1 MSISR
6 ALLRHKA
13 LLAASSVVLAMT
25 ACVGGDEAKTD
36 DTQAVITDTSGDT
49 QDSQPVDTDPAD
61 TNVTD
66 TSVADTSAQGDCNS
80 VPSEEVTE
88 CCDALRAAC
97 EAEHG
102 AGTDAANECIF
113 GEDFSGS
120 TGCIPWGPPVPPKA
134 RRAFV

>member
-25 ACVGGDEAKTD
+25 ACVGEAKTD
-36 DTQAVITDTSGDT
+36 DTQSVVTDTSGGDT
-49 QDSQPVDTDPAD
+49 TDSQD

-66 TSVADTSAQGDCNS
+66 TSVADTSAQGDCNGL
-80 VPSEEVTE
+80 PAEEVAS
-88 CCDALRAAC
+88 CCEALKIAC

-102 AGTDAANECIF
+102 VGTEAANECLY

-120 TGCIPWGPPVPPKA
+120 TGCIPWGPPVPSRA
-134 RRAFV
+134 RRALV

>member
-36 DTQAVITDTSGDT
+36 DTQAVVTDTSGGDT
-49 QDSQPVDTDPAD
+49 EDSQPIDTS
-61 TNVTD
+61 VTD
-66 TSVADTSAQGDCNS
+66 TSVADTSAQGDCNGL
-80 VPSEEVTE
+80 PAEETQS
-88 CCDALRAAC
+88 CCEALKIAC
-97 EAEHG
+97 DAEHG
-102 AGTDAANECIF
+102 EGTEAAHECLF

-120 TGCIPWGPPVPPKA
+120 TGCIPWGPPVPPRA
-134 RRAFV
+134 RRALV

>member
-49 QDSQPVDTDPAD
+49 QDSGVVDT
-61 TNVTD
+61 N
-66 TSVADTSAQGDCNS
+66 VADTSAQGDCNGL
-80 VPSEEVTE
+80 PAEEVSA
-88 CCDALRAAC
+88 CCDALRVAC

-102 AGTDAANECIF
+102 AGTEAANECIF

-120 TGCIPWGPPVPPKA
+120 TGCIPWGPPAPPRA
-134 RRAFV
+134 RRALV

>member
-49 QDSQPVDTDPAD
+49 QDSDAVD

-66 TSVADTSAQGDCNS
+66 TSATDTSAQGDCNGL
-80 VPSEEVTE
+80 PAEEVSA
-88 CCDALRAAC
+88 CCDALRVAC
-97 EAEHG
+97 ESEHG
-102 AGTDAANECIF
+102 AGTEAANECIF

-120 TGCIPWGPPVPPKA
+120 TGCIPWGPPVPPRA
-134 RRAFV
+134 RRALV

>member
-49 QDSQPVDTDPAD
+49 QDTQPVDTE
-61 TNVTD
+61 VI
-66 TSVADTSAQGDCNS
+66 DTSAQGDCNS
-80 VPSEEVTE
+80 VPADEVTE

-102 AGTDAANECIF
+102 VGTDAANECIF

-134 RRAFV
+134 RRALV

>member
-49 QDSQPVDTDPAD
+49 QDSDVVDTNVTD

-66 TSVADTSAQGDCNS
+66 TSVTDTSAQGDCNGL
-80 VPSEEVTE
+80 PAEEVSA
-88 CCDALRAAC
+88 CCDALRVAC

-102 AGTDAANECIF
+102 AGTEAANECIF

-120 TGCIPWGPPVPPKA
+120 TGCIPWGPPVPPRA
-134 RRAFV
+134 RRALV

>member
-49 QDSQPVDTDPAD
+49 QDSAAVD
-61 TNVTD
+61 TNVAD
-66 TSVADTSAQGDCNS
+66 TSATDTSAQGDCNGL
-80 VPSEEVTE
+80 PAEEVSA
-88 CCDALRAAC
+88 CCDALRVAC

-102 AGTDAANECIF
+102 AGTEAANECIF

-120 TGCIPWGPPVPPKA
+120 TGCIPWGPPVPTRA
-134 RRAFV
+134 RRALV

>member
-49 QDSQPVDTDPAD
+49 QDSDVTD
-61 TNVTD
+61 TNVT
-66 TSVADTSAQGDCNS
+66 DTSAQGDCNGL
-80 VPSEEVTE
+80 PAEEVSA
-88 CCDALRAAC
+88 CCDALRVSC
-97 EAEHG
+97 ETEHG
-102 AGTDAANECIF
+102 AATEAANECIF

-120 TGCIPWGPPVPPKA
+120 TGCIPWGPPAPPRA
-134 RRAFV
+134 RRALV

>member
-49 QDSQPVDTDPAD
+49 QDSGVVD

-66 TSVADTSAQGDCNS
+66 TSATDTSAQGDCNS
-80 VPSEEVTE
+80 VPAEEVSA
-88 CCDALRAAC
+88 CCDALRVAC
-97 EAEHG
+97 ETEHG
-102 AGTDAANECIF
+102 AATEAANECIF

-120 TGCIPWGPPVPPKA
+120 TGCIPWGPPAPPRA
-134 RRAFV
+134 RRALV

>member
-49 QDSQPVDTDPAD
+49 QDSDVTD
-61 TNVTD
+61 TNVT
-66 TSVADTSAQGDCNS
+66 DTSAQGDCNGL
-80 VPSEEVTE
+80 PAEEVSA
-88 CCDALRAAC
+88 CCDALRVAC
-97 EAEHG
+97 ETEHG
-102 AGTDAANECIF
+102 AATEAANECIF

-120 TGCIPWGPPVPPKA
+120 TGCIPWGPPAPPRA
-134 RRAFV
+134 RRALV